1 MRRFKVTCYLV
12 TAALLLAL
20 VGGLLIQSTAQAIP
34 DTGHEA
40 VSISANQA
48 STGAEKI
55 TLTCQYPALSSYAGS
70 YFAYKVDMLYTGG
83 KEPRLFDL
91 KAKVPDGFTASI
103 KPAYA
108 GESSEIA
115 AIRLDPQ
122 KTYPDTIDVVVTPY
136 AWLVPEPGEYNITVE
151 VSSGE
156 VSASLDLKA
165 IVTAKYDIDVSP
177 SSGLLNTKA
186 TAGRD
191 NYYNITVTNTGS
203 ADLEKI
209 NINSR
214 ITGGPSGWSITFN
227 PENIDSLPAG
237 DKREIQ
243 VNIKPT
249 TKTISGD
256 YMITISAEPDA
267 KNAFGSFNLRVTVLT
282 PTIWGWLGVGIV
294 VLVLAGLG
302 FMFMRLGRR

>member
-1 MRRFKVTCYLV
+1 MRRFKLTGYLTFV
-12 TAALLLAL
+12 ALLLAL

-34 DTGHEA
+34 DTSHE
-40 VSISANQA
+40 VISISKDQA
-48 STGAEKI
+48 STGTEKI

-70 YFAYKVDMLYTGG
+70 YFAYKVDMVYTGG

-91 KAKVPDGFTASI
+91 KARVPDGFTASI

-115 AIRLDPQ
+115 AIRLDPE

-136 AWLVPEPGEYNITVE
+136 AWRVPEPGEYDITVE
-151 VSSGE
+151 VSSGT
-156 VSASLDLKA
+156 VSASIDLKA

-177 SSGLLNTKA
+177 STGLLNTKA
-186 TAGRD
+186 TAGKD
-191 NYYNITVTNTGS
+191 NIFNVTITNIGS
-203 ADLEKI
+203 ADLERI
-209 NINSR
+209 NLSSR
-214 ITGGPSGWSITFN
+214 ITGAPSGWSITFS
-227 PENIDSLPAG
+227 PESLDSLPAG
-237 DKREIQ
+237 DQREIQ

-267 KNAFGSFNLRVTVLT
+267 KNAYGSFNLRVTVLT
-282 PTIWGWLGVGIV
+282 PTIWGWVGVGIV
-294 VLVLAGLG
+294 ILVLVGLG
-302 FMFMRLGRR
+302 FMFVRLGRR